1 MKLIIKSDNLIY
13 LVIPINLTNTD
24 KEITINKIKKI
35 FLNYNKRYNLLEP
48 GYYEVKVYNQKLVGT
63 ILLIEKI
70 DSFDFSEEIDLRII
84 IKDKIKV
91 FLEPIDKLD
100 FPNYPKKIDVDKLSY
115 LEYLTLIEHSK
126 LIINENSS
134 P

>member
-48 GYYEVKVYNQKLVGT
+48 GFYEVSVYNQKLVGT

-126 LIINENSS
+126 LIINEKSS

>member
-13 LVIPINLTNTD
+13 LIIPINLTNTD

-48 GYYEVKVYNQKLVGT
+48 GFYEVSVYNQKLIGT

-91 FLEPIDKLD
+91 FLDPIDKLD
-100 FPNYPKKIDVDKLSY
+100 FPNYPKKIDVDNLSY

-126 LIINENSS
+126 LIINEKSS